1 MDIQKAI
8 EKYVKKDLRRNKA
21 KSFKKDLML
30 IPHFNISKK
39 KLNKSVRIIKK

>member
-1 MDIQKAI
+1 ML
-8 EKYVKKDLRRNKA
+8 KKIDLKKNKA

-39 KLNKSVRIIKK
+39 KLNKSVKIIKK

>member
-1 MDIQKAI
+1 MDIQKTL
-8 EKYVKKDLRRNKA
+8 EKYDKKDLSEKEA

-39 KLNKSVRIIKK
+39 KLNKSVKIIKK

>member
-8 EKYVKKDLRRNKA
+8 EKYVKKDL
-21 KSFKKDLML
+21 ML

-39 KLNKSVRIIKK
+39 RKFNGAQKLNKSVRIIKK

>member
-1 MDIQKAI
+1 MDIQKVI
-8 EKYVKKDLRRNKA
+8 EKYVKEDLKRYKA

-39 KLNKSVRIIKK
+39 KLNKYVKIIKK